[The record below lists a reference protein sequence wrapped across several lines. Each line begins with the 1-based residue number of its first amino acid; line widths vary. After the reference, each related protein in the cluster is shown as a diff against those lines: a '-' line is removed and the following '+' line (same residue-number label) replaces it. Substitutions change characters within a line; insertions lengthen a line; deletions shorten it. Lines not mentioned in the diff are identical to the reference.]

1 MPRYKEP
8 ERNPLG
14 RPKPVP
20 KTSDATTTRKGD
32 PRRSPNPRGQ
42 RGQYLPPTGG
52 GRGTQSAP
60 TKTQSLP
67 ITHEPSPDPQL
78 GFEPDFGQKHQ
89 EVSTPQETIQKKER
103 QAEIGVTRFSKGL
116 VKTFVSG
123 IIGAALFPFVGPVVA
138 AAATITALVVTSIQ
152 DELQPLG
159 LHLQEDTI
167 NKLIEPLHGK
177 QFDESDLRKVIEEVL
192 STDRRANEDLTKA
205 FIGLIPTIKKAAS
218 TNIEISGPVQGLITG
233 GPHVI
238 TQTFNGFLPKD
249 TL

>member
-1 MPRYKEP
+1 MPGYKP
-8 ERNPLG
+8 PSRKPPV
-14 RPKPVP
+14 RPKPVLNP
-20 KTSDATTTRKGD
+20 RNATTTRKGETSR
-32 PRRSPNPRGQ
+32 PPNPKGE
-42 RGQYLPPTGG
+42 
-52 GRGTQSAP
+52 RGTQSAP
-60 TKTQSLP
+60 TETQNLP
-67 ITHEPSPDPQL
+67 ITHEPNPEPRL
-78 GFEPDFGQKHQ
+78 GFELDFRQKPQ
-89 EVSTPQETIQKKER
+89 ELSTPQEAIQKIER
-103 QAEIGVTRFSKGL
+103 QAEIGVTGFFKGL

-138 AAATITALVVTSIQ
+138 AAATVTALVVTLIQ
-152 DELQPLG
+152 DELEPLG

-167 NKLIEPLHGK
+167 NKLVEPLHGK

-205 FIGLIPTIKKAAS
+205 FIDLIPIIKKAAS